1 MQDKRLA
8 LALGEDERFRHP
20 HDARRVERAA
30 AKRALLL
37 SPRNEGRDADAASHP
52 QQPRALGPAQFV
64 RGERHGVCGSGQR
77 LQVAAPA
84 RLHAVGKEERAVSVA
99 QFRRL
104 LDGLKNARFV
114 VDRHERHELCT
125 TFERLF
131 DGLEGHPPLPIASKK
146 SVLPPE
152 LRRREDGGVLDGGD
166 GEGLARRKAAHR
178 PVIRLGAARG
188 EVHLFR
194 LHPERP
200 RNAVTRFADEIG
212 SLPPEG
218 VQRVGVAEIFFEEGE
233 HALEHFRPQ
242 RRRCRV
248 V

>member
-166 GEGLARRKAAHR
+166 GKGLSRRKAAHR
-178 PVIRLGAARG
+178 PVVRLGAARG

-194 LHPERP
+194 LHAERP
-200 RNAVTRFADEIG
+200 RNAVARFADEIG